1 MKIKVNV
8 KYDVTESFINTEF
21 IRLDSLLKFENIAET
36 GGIAKDMI
44 QNGEIKVNGEV
55 CMQRG
60 KKLRPGDF
68 VTLGRKKIVIKAEE
82 NNI

>member
-44 QNGEIKVNGEV
+44 QNGEINVNGEV
-55 CMQRG
+55 CTQRG

-68 VTLGRKKIVIKAEE
+68 VTFGRKKIVIKAEE